1 MKALKLLGQRAG
13 NPSKIT
19 CESLRSDCASGLP
32 RCRRGNEVKELKC
45 RLSCPAQP
53 RRSEEP
59 RDCHHGSLTPRR
71 GAEMEPYLPTSAVRQ
86 PPNEPPANG
95 AASSSPSCVKRLTL
109 ELVES
114 YLKTNPASKPI
125 QTWRAAATTPREN
138 GAKPKAPRRA
148 LTQPAE
154 GVTND
159 GADNAEA
166 ELVTYAGD
174 VLGPGGEGPAFEV
187 LDKLGRGSF
196 GQVFR
201 CRSRKTGRLV
211 AIKVV
216 KNCRS
221 YAAQAYVESQMA
233 RALHAR
239 DPHPNARRGVLVR
252 IFPEPASPRHRAGVA
267 SMA

>member
-1 MKALKLLGQRAG
+1 M
-13 NPSKIT
+13 
-19 CESLRSDCASGLP
+19 
-32 RCRRGNEVKELKC
+32 
-45 RLSCPAQP
+45 
-53 RRSEEP
+53 
-59 RDCHHGSLTPRR
+59 
-71 GAEMEPYLPTSAVRQ
+71 
-86 PPNEPPANG
+86 
-95 AASSSPSCVKRLTL
+95 
-109 ELVES
+109 
-114 YLKTNPASKPI
+114 
-125 QTWRAAATTPREN
+125 
-138 GAKPKAPRRA
+138 
-148 LTQPAE
+148 
-154 GVTND
+154 
-159 GADNAEA
+159 
-166 ELVTYAGD
+166 TYAGD

-252 IFPEPASPRHRAGVA
+252 IFPDAIDATPCSDATTRRSSTSSATSRIEVTSVSSSSYWA
-267 SMA
+267 

>member
-1 MKALKLLGQRAG
+1 
-13 NPSKIT
+13 
-19 CESLRSDCASGLP
+19 
-32 RCRRGNEVKELKC
+32 
-45 RLSCPAQP
+45 
-53 RRSEEP
+53 
-59 RDCHHGSLTPRR
+59 
-71 GAEMEPYLPTSAVRQ
+71 MEPYLPTSAVRQ

-114 YLKTNPASKPI
+114 YLKTNPSSKPI

-196 GQVFR
+196 
-201 CRSRKTGRLV
+201 CLLYTS
-211 AIKVV
+211 
-216 KNCRS
+216 
-221 YAAQAYVESQMA
+221 
-233 RALHAR
+233 
-239 DPHPNARRGVLVR
+239 P
-252 IFPEPASPRHRAGVA
+252 SPRDKRQSRMPSSA
-267 SMA
+267 

>member
-1 MKALKLLGQRAG
+1 
-13 NPSKIT
+13 
-19 CESLRSDCASGLP
+19 
-32 RCRRGNEVKELKC
+32 
-45 RLSCPAQP
+45 
-53 RRSEEP
+53 
-59 RDCHHGSLTPRR
+59 
-71 GAEMEPYLPTSAVRQ
+71 MEPYLPTSAVRQ
-86 PPNEPPANG
+86 PPDEPVNNG
-95 AASSSPSCVKRLTL
+95 AAASSPSCVKRLTL

-114 YLKTNPASKPI
+114 YLKTNPASKPVKAW
-125 QTWRAAATTPREN
+125 QAAATAPRAN

-148 LTQPAE
+148 LTQPCD
-154 GVTND
+154 GVAND

-239 DPHPNARRGVLVR
+239 DPHPNARRGVLVF
-252 IFPEPASPRHRAGVA
+252 IFTEPASPRHRAGVA
-267 SMA
+267 SMASRATARRSSTSSATLRIEVTSVSSSSYWA